1 LSRLLL
7 SRATIGHAADAP
19 PSSDMNS
26 RRFTRD
32 VQAPDERAAEAAAV
46 TQFSLSDGDPIDI
59 HPDRELNSKI

>member
-1 LSRLLL
+1 
-7 SRATIGHAADAP
+7 
-19 PSSDMNS
+19 MNS